1 MSHQPEDENQ
11 AIVETPY
18 GGRGLVVRTRRQTG
32 IKEIRLLEWEMA
44 GVAKLKPMLYT
55 ARSYPSVAPLMGDDV
70 LTTFGRGT
78 VVELIRPTQVVV
90 VELTRWRL
98 ANRSRVK
105 CYLQRKDVQVLRKK
119 TMAEMDGYERV
130 AHAQQFKLKANA
142 HFSHKLYDQALLT
155 YAEAVEAVRYV
166 QHDSNSNNQVRADL
180 VTVMIT
186 CCNNAGTCCVQL
198 AKWDEAIKFSRNA
211 LVLLDALHNKRG
223 LQIHTVLNRDGIH
236 DAQLFGEWRVKSYI
250 LTGRALAEKQIYPE
264 AMDALKLAHDTI
276 VEYTTAN
283 TDDTAAIAKS
293 IHNLNIQ
300 GKEVKRLHALCVNK
314 RKLEKKKEKQRAQ
327 AMFGGPIATNA
338 TTSPKNEDEGQ
349 LHAAE
354 ALAERPTPTVHE
366 AIHDEPTLPVE
377 IPTTRSIPNLK
388 KRVSFKD
395 PVDDDD
401 EPTET
406 DEGPW
411 YHEHFEALVLLAG
424 ILGGAALTALV
435 LSKRS
440 SR

>member
-1 MSHQPEDENQ
+1 MSQYQYKPEDENQ

-18 GGRGLVVRTRRQTG
+18 GGRGLVVRTRRDTG
-32 IKEIRLLEWEMA
+32 IREIRLLEWEMA
-44 GVAKLKPMLYT
+44 GVAQLKPTLYT
-55 ARSYPSVAPLMGDDV
+55 TQSYPSVAPLLGDDV
-70 LTTFGRGT
+70 LTAFGRGT
-78 VVELIRPTQVVV
+78 VVELRPQVLVV
-90 VELTRWRL
+90 DLTNWRL

-105 CYLQRKDVQVLRKK
+105 CYLQRRDVQVLRKK
-119 TMAEMDGYERV
+119 TLAEMDGYERV
-130 AHAQQFKLKANA
+130 THAQKLKLQANTY
-142 HFSHKLYDQALLT
+142 FSLKLYDKALLT

-180 VTVMIT
+180 VAVMIT

-211 LVLLDALHNKRG
+211 LVLLDALYNKRG

-236 DAQLFGEWRVKSYI
+236 DAQLFGEWRVKSHI
-250 LTGRALAEKQIYPE
+250 LTARALTEKQCYPE

-283 TDDTAAIAKS
+283 AEDTTAISKS
-293 IHNLNIQ
+293 IHNLIVQ
-300 GKEVKRLHALCVNK
+300 GKEVKRLHTLCVNK

-327 AMFGGPIATNA
+327 AMFGGPLATNA
-338 TTSPKNEDEGQ
+338 TADPKNEDEGQ
-349 LHAAE
+349 SQTPE
-354 ALAERPTPTVHE
+354 VQPVDRPTPAIDE
-366 AIHDEPTLPVE
+366 AIQDDDVG
-377 IPTTRSIPNLK
+377 IPTTRSTQTLK

-401 EPTET
+401 EPT
-406 DEGPW
+406 DNNEGPW
-411 YHEHFEALVLLAG
+411 YREHFEALVLVAG
-424 ILGGAALTALV
+424 ILGGVAVTAL
-435 LSKRS
+435 LISKRS